1 MSSRVVLG
9 NRVTESVTVYRYL
22 IDIFPFIPMF
32 FVILATLWLPKKSK
46 SPQNQLIKRGFL
58 YPGRESNPHVF
69 KGHWILSP
77 ARLPIP
83 PPGRELGCKSRSF
96 FSNSKQNDIFFT
108 RKSRK
113 YLQQHSL
120 ISITPRKSIAH
131 SNNSSG
137 YNLIQSCTHRC
148 HPHVTLL
155 AKGYERVM
163 KGP

>member
-1 MSSRVVLG
+1 MIPFCYRFYNHIHPNKKIDPSRI
-9 NRVTESVTVYRYL
+9 N
-22 IDIFPFIPMF
+22 F
-32 FVILATLWLPKKSK
+32 TLWLKFAPYLRPAKSK
-46 SPQNQLIKRGFL
+46 SPQNQMIKRGFL

-113 YLQQHSL
+113 YLQQHSV

-131 SNNSSG
+131 PNNSSG
-137 YNLIQSCTHRC
+137 YNLIQSSTHR
-148 HPHVTLL
+148 
-155 AKGYERVM
+155 
-163 KGP
+163 

>member
-1 MSSRVVLG
+1 MDIIGQNIYRGSRTRITLSKEKPSRSSDQEG
-9 NRVTESVTVYRYL
+9 YL
-22 IDIFPFIPMF
+22 SIF
-32 FVILATLWLPKKSK
+32 V
-46 SPQNQLIKRGFL
+46 

-83 PPGRELGCKSRSF
+83 PPGRELGCKSISF

-120 ISITPRKSIAH
+120 ISITPRKSITH
-131 SNNSSG
+131 PSNSPG
-137 YNLIQSCTHRC
+137 YNLIQSYTHRY

-163 KGP
+163 KEL

>member
-1 MSSRVVLG
+1 MPRSHGLQKKRVRFSS
-9 NRVTESVTVYRYL
+9 NSL
-22 IDIFPFIPMF
+22 IF
-32 FVILATLWLPKKSK
+32 
-46 SPQNQLIKRGFL
+46 NL

-83 PPGRELGCKSRSF
+83 PPGRELGCKSISF

-120 ISITPRKSIAH
+120 ISITPRKSITH
-131 SNNSSG
+131 PSNSPG
-137 YNLIQSCTHRC
+137 YNLIQSYTHRY

-155 AKGYERVM
+155 AKDYERVM
-163 KGP
+163 KEL

>member
-1 MSSRVVLG
+1 MPI
-9 NRVTESVTVYRYL
+9 NYPKTE
-22 IDIFPFIPMF
+22 IIQKD
-32 FVILATLWLPKKSK
+32 
-46 SPQNQLIKRGFL
+46 SPPHPTKEKPSQSFDSEGFLSIFL

-83 PPGRELGCKSRSF
+83 PPGRELGCKSISF

-120 ISITPRKSIAH
+120 ISITPRKSITH
-131 SNNSSG
+131 PSNSPG
-137 YNLIQSCTHRC
+137 YNLIQSYTHRY

-155 AKGYERVM
+155 AKDYERVM
-163 KGP
+163 KEL